1 MEDALPTLDSYN
13 AGELESHL
21 KRLERQNWAFWLLT
35 AAILLGLTAC
45 TAILYV
51 YALGTPNQLWQPAS
65 YSTLI
70 ASLGGLVALF
80 VLYMVFKQQ
89 QLARL
94 RVEVITQRLS
104 ANLMEASLREMTILF
119 EATVDMAAAADGAQT
134 TNIAL
139 RQLREAFRADFV
151 GLYPVAAIGG
161 VLRPDACDP
170 PLTRSNPGP
179 VLDGSVERVVL
190 AAGERDSR
198 SMLIRSSVKSVN
210 AGTVMVAPLHPPG
223 VPSGVPD
230 SCIVVARDP
239 RETPF
244 EEFERRLL
252 GAFVAHLAA
261 VRQPERAPV
270 KAPVP
275 LIRPVRRVRT
285 ATA

>member
-13 AGELESHL
+13 AGELEAQL
-21 KRLERQNWAFWLLT
+21 KRLERQNWTFWLLT
-35 AAILLGLTAC
+35 ATILLGLTAC

-51 YALGTPNQLWQPAS
+51 YAIGSPNQLWQPTS

-119 EATVDMAAAADGAQT
+119 EATVDMAAAPDGPQT
-134 TNIAL
+134 TVIAL
-139 RQLREAFRADFV
+139 RQLREAFRADYAALF
-151 GLYPVAAIGG
+151 PVAAIGG
-161 VLRPDACDP
+161 VLRADVSDP
-170 PLTRSNPGP
+170 PLSRTNPGP
-179 VLDGSVERVVL
+179 LLEGSVAKAVL
-190 AAGERDSR
+190 AAGERDPR
-198 SMLIRSSVKSVN
+198 SMLIRSSVKCCN

-230 SCIVVARDP
+230 SCIVIARDP

-261 VRQPERAPV
+261 TRQPERAPA

-275 LIRPVRRVRT
+275 LIRPVRRTRP